1 MKEIDLDKS
10 VFDLTEAYPELIPV
24 LKEMG
29 FAGITNPIARNT
41 IGRATTLRKGSER
54 QGKNIVEVVKTL
66 RERGFTVK
74 D

>member
-10 VFDLTEAYPELIPV
+10 VFDLTETYPELIPV
-24 LKEMG
+24 LKEIG

-41 IGRATTLRKGSER
+41 IGRATTLRKGTER
-54 QGKNIVEVVKTL
+54 QGKDVGEVIKTL

>member
-1 MKEIDLDKS
+1 MKEIDLDKT

-41 IGRATTLRKGSER
+41 VGRATTLRKGSER
-54 QGKNIVEVVKTL
+54 QGKDIREVVKTL
-66 RERGFTVK
+66 QEHGFAVK
-74 D
+74 N